1 MLGARATWALWAR
14 PRPSEAAPV
23 RGRARPRPRPSV
35 AGAAGEQRLGLGPC
49 AGAARLLHTSIGCRT
64 GEGPEDRTNL

>member
-23 RGRARPRPRPSV
+23 RGWRGGRAAPW
-35 AGAAGEQRLGLGPC
+35 AGAVCGGCSLATH
-49 AGAARLLHTSIGCRT
+49 LHWVPH

>member
-1 MLGARATWALWAR
+1 MLGARATWALWA
-14 PRPSEAAPV
+14 
-23 RGRARPRPRPSV
+23 RPRPSV